1 MIGEKCEY
9 CGDKVLILKKVEG
22 KNLCLDCYCEF
33 KNKNMAHPKNNQY
46 YDSRYTFYENK
57 TSSSPLHMSKNEDR
71 RCPNCGRIIPFDS
84 ILCPYCG
91 KRFES
96 FL

>member
-9 CGDKVLILKKVEG
+9 CGEKVLILKKVEE
-22 KNLCLDCYCEF
+22 KNLCLDCYYEF
-33 KNKNMAHPKNNQY
+33 KNKY
-46 YDSRYTFYENK
+46 
-57 TSSSPLHMSKNEDR
+57 SSSPLYNCKSGDR
-71 RCPNCGRIIPFDS
+71 RCPNCDRIIPFDS
-84 ILCPYCG
+84 VICPYCG